1 MTGADLLVRELKA
14 RGVTFL
20 PTLCGHG
27 LDPILYA
34 AKRAGVRVV
43 DVHNEQTASYIADAY
58 ARLTRR
64 VGVCASST
72 GIAHV
77 NAFAGLLNAW
87 FDGAPVLLITGS
99 SDLRH
104 LGRGAFQD
112 VDHVRLS
119 QPLCRHAE
127 LVTSAERIPHAVHAA
142 FTAATSERPA
152 PVNLTIPLDV
162 LAAEV
167 DENKVPNFPRVGE
180 VRLSETAADADDV
193 REAVRLLSGAQSPLI
208 VAGTGAFYADA
219 GAELLAFAEQAKIP
233 VVTPIWD
240 KGVVDKPSPM
250 FLGVI
255 GAASGDPRLLQDADA
270 LLLVGVQVD
279 YRLRYLDSPPLRSDV
294 RVVRVDVSPHELG
307 QGRQPDV
314 ALLGNPKTV
323 CHQLAEE
330 WQRQNAQSHNAWLT
344 EAQQRHQQFYAQ
356 WAQPI
361 EGRMNG
367 SHIVHALR
375 SVVRSQARS
384 AAECREERPSAD
396 AAWLTTNETV
406 LLIDGGNI
414 GQWAH
419 FGLCADQYPS
429 HWLTC
434 GASAVVGWGI
444 GGAMAARLAYPD
456 RPVVLLIGDGAIG
469 FNVMDIEAMA
479 RQNLPVVIILA
490 DDCGWGI
497 VITGQQA
504 HKGETVASELGQVDY
519 AAMAQAMG
527 ARGVRV
533 DDANRLPEAINDGLA
548 SGKVTLLHVP
558 IAVGGPA
565 ELRL

>member
-1 MTGADLLVRELKA
+1 MTGADLLVRELKT

-43 DVHNEQTASYIADAY
+43 DVHNEQTASYVADAY

-87 FDGAPVLLITGS
+87 FDGAPVLLLTGS

-112 VDHVRLS
+112 VDHVRLA

-127 LVTSAERIPHAVHAA
+127 LVTSAERLPHAIHAA
-142 FTAATSERPA
+142 FAAATSGRPA
-152 PVNLTIPLDV
+152 PVNLTVPLDV
-162 LAAEV
+162 LTAEV
-167 DENKVPNFPRVGE
+167 DENKVPNFPRVGA
-180 VRLSETAADADDV
+180 VHLPDTAADADDV
-193 REAVRLLSGAQSPLI
+193 RAAVRLLSGAQSPLI

-219 GAELLAFAEQAKIP
+219 GAELLAFAEQAQIP

-240 KGVVDKPSPM
+240 KGVVNKPSPL

-255 GAASGDPRLLQDADA
+255 GAASGEPPLLPDADA

-294 RVVRVDVSPHELG
+294 RVVRMNASPHELA

-314 ALLGNPKTV
+314 GLLGNPKTM
-323 CHQLAEE
+323 CRQLAEE
-330 WQRQNAQSHNAWLT
+330 WQRQNAQSHDAWLK
-344 EAQQRHQQFYAQ
+344 EAQQRHRQFYAP
-356 WAQPI
+356 WAQPV
-361 EGRMNG
+361 GGAMNG
-367 SHIVHALR
+367 SHLVHALR
-375 SVVRSQARS
+375 
-384 AAECREERPSAD
+384 ET
-396 AAWLTTNETV
+396 LTDETV

-419 FGLCADQYPS
+419 FVLCNDRYPS

-434 GASAVVGWGI
+434 GASAVVGWGL

-479 RQNLPVVIILA
+479 RQELPVLILLA

-497 VITGQQA
+497 VVTGQRA
-504 HKGETVASELGQVDY
+504 HKGETVASELGKVDY
-519 AAMAQAMG
+519 AAMAAAMG
-527 ARGVRV
+527 ARGIRV
-533 DDANRLPEAINDGLA
+533 DDASRLPEAINEGLA
-548 SGKVTLLHVP
+548 SGEVTLLHAP

-565 ELRL
+565 EWRC

>member
-1 MTGADLLVRELKA
+1 MTGAELLVHELQA

-142 FTAATSERPA
+142 FTAATSGRPA
-152 PVNLTIPLDV
+152 PVDLTIPLDV

-167 DENKVPNFPRVGE
+167 DENKVPNFQRVGE
-180 VRLSETAADADDV
+180 VRLPDTAAAADDV

-208 VAGTGAFYADA
+208 IAGTGAFYADA

-240 KGVVDKPSPM
+240 KGVVDEPSLM

-255 GAASGDPRLLQDADA
+255 GAASSEPRLLQDADA

-294 RVVRVDVSPHELG
+294 RIVRVDADPHALC
-307 QGRQPDV
+307 QGRQPDIG
-314 ALLGNPKTV
+314 LLGNPKTV
-323 CHQLAEE
+323 CRQLAEE

-344 EAQQRHQQFYAQ
+344 EAQQRHRQFYAP

-361 EGRMNG
+361 EGGMNG

-375 SVVRSQARS
+375 
-384 AAECREERPSAD
+384 ET
-396 AAWLTTNETV
+396 LTDETA

-419 FGLCADQYPS
+419 FILCNNQYPS

-479 RQNLPVVIILA
+479 RQELPVLIILA

-497 VITGQQA
+497 VVTGQRA
-504 HKGETVASELGQVDY
+504 HKGETVASELGKVDY
-519 AAMAQAMG
+519 AALAQAMG

-533 DDANRLPEAINDGLA
+533 DDASRLPDAIKDGLA
-548 SGKVTLLHVP
+548 SGKATLLHVP

-565 ELRL
+565 ELRLSV